1 MIRIIQ
7 VGMGGW
13 GRDWARTVIPRVADV
28 EPVAYVDMSA
38 QMLETAQQSL
48 GIAAEQCFSTLEA
61 ALQAVEADGV
71 LITANLPAHVPVALA
86 ALAAGKHVL
95 LEKPFA
101 PTAADGQ
108 RVVEA
113 AAARDRILMISQ
125 NYRHSPAARTAAA
138 LVRSGEVGPVGA
150 VTIDFRRYANTA
162 PREGHKH
169 YYIYQPLLA
178 DMSIHHFDLMR
189 MILGQEART
198 VACHA
203 WNPPWSNFEQPSTAV
218 ATIVFDGG
226 AVVSYRGSWASP
238 GAQTLWAG
246 EWRIECAKGEIA
258 WTGRGDTQK
267 LSDEKVTVR
276 KLGSKRPQAVDLVT
290 LPDVDRGGTLQAFV
304 DAIKSGQE
312 PETSGR
318 DNLHTLA
325 LMNAAI
331 EASQTGAPVT
341 VEQPGV

>member
-7 VGMGGW
+7 VGLGGW
-13 GRDWARTVIPRVADV
+13 GQDWSRNIVSRSSDV

-38 QMLETAQQSL
+38 QMLELAQKRL
-48 GIAAEQCFSTLEA
+48 GIAPDLCYPTLEA
-61 ALQAVEADGV
+61 ALQAVEADAV

-108 RVVEA
+108 RVVKA
-113 AAARDRILMISQ
+113 AAARDRILMVSQ
-125 NYRHSPAARTAAA
+125 NYRFNPAARTAAA
-138 LVRSGEVGPVGA
+138 LVRSGDLGPVGA
-150 VTIDFRRYANTA
+150 ISIDFRRYANTA
-162 PREGHKH
+162 PRDGHKH
-169 YYIYQPLLA
+169 YFIYQPLLA

-189 MILGQEART
+189 MILAQEAQSVT
-198 VACHA
+198 CHA
-203 WNPPWSNFEQPSTAV
+203 WNPPWSNFEQPSTAA
-218 ATIVFDGG
+218 ATITFDGG

-246 EWRIECAKGEIA
+246 EWHIECARGEIF
-258 WTGRGDTQK
+258 WTGRGDMQN
-267 LSDEKVTVR
+267 LSDERVTVR
-276 KLGSKRPQAVDLVT
+276 KLGTKRPKAIDLLV
-290 LPDVDRGGTLQAFV
+290 LPAIDRGGTLHAFV
-304 DAIKSGQE
+304 EAIKSGQE

-325 LMNAAI
+325 LMNATI

-341 VEQPGV
+341 VERPDQ

>member
-13 GRDWARTVIPRVADV
+13 GQNWARTVVPRVAGV
-28 EPVAYVDMSA
+28 EPVAFVDMSA
-38 QMLETAQQSL
+38 QMLEKAQESL
-48 GIAAEQCFSTLEA
+48 GIAPEQCFPTLDA
-61 ALQAVEADGV
+61 ALQGVEADAV

-101 PTAADGQ
+101 PSLVEGL

-113 AAARDRILMISQ
+113 AAARNRILMISQ
-125 NYRHSPAARTAAA
+125 NYRFFPAARTAAA
-138 LVRSGEVGPVGA
+138 LVQSGELGPVGA
-150 VTIDFRRYANTA
+150 VAIDFRRYANTA

-169 YYIYQPLLA
+169 YTIYQPLLA

-189 MILGQEART
+189 MILGQEAQT

-203 WNPPWSNFEQPSTAV
+203 WNPPWSNFEQPSTAA
-218 ATIVFDGG
+218 ATITFDGG

-238 GAQTLWAG
+238 GAQTTWSG
-246 EWRIECAKGEIA
+246 EWRIECAEGEIA
-258 WTGRGDTQK
+258 WTGRGDGQK
-267 LSDEKVTVR
+267 LSDERVMVR
-276 KLGSKRPQAVDLVT
+276 KIGAKRAKPVELVS

-304 DAIKSGQE
+304 DAIKNDQE

-331 EASQTGAPVT
+331 EASQTGAPVI
-341 VEQPGV
+341 VEQPGK

>member
-13 GRDWARTVIPRVADV
+13 GQDWARNIVPREAGV
-28 EPVAYVDMSA
+28 EPVARVDMSA
-38 QMLETAQQSL
+38 QMLEIAQQRL
-48 GIAAEQCFSTLEA
+48 GIAAETCFPTLEA
-61 ALQAVEADGV
+61 ALQAVEADAV

-113 AAARDRILMISQ
+113 AAARDRILMVSQ
-125 NYRHSPAARTAAA
+125 NYRFNPAARTAAA
-138 LVRSGEVGPVGA
+138 LVRSGELGPVGA
-150 VTIDFRRYANTA
+150 VSIDFRRYANTA
-162 PREGHKH
+162 PRDGHKH
-169 YYIYQPLLA
+169 YFIYQPLLA

-189 MILGQEART
+189 MILAQEAQSVT
-198 VACHA
+198 CHA
-203 WNPPWSNFEQPSTAV
+203 WNPPWSNFEQPSTAA
-218 ATIVFDGG
+218 ATITFDGG

-246 EWRIECAKGEIA
+246 DWHIECAKGEIY

-267 LSDEKVTVR
+267 LSDERVTVR
-276 KLGSKRPQAVDLVT
+276 KLGTKRPKAVALLDL
-290 LPDVDRGGTLQAFV
+290 PAIDRGGTLHAFV
-304 DAIKSGQE
+304 QAIQNSQE

-325 LMNAAI
+325 LMNATI

-341 VEQPGV
+341 VEQSA